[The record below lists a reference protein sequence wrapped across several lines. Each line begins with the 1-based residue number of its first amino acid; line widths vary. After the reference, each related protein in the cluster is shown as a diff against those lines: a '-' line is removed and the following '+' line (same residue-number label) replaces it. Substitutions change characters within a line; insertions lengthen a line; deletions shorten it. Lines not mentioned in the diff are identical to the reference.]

1 MGSAAFDADTAG
13 YTALL
18 GWLGGHGSVERVGVE
33 GTGSYGAGLARHLTA
48 AGVDVVDVNRPNRQ
62 MRRRRG
68 KTDTVD
74 AEAAAR
80 AALNGSAA
88 VVPKSADGCVE
99 AIRTLRVARRSAV
112 KARTVAANQI
122 DAVVVT
128 APEPVKDRLRAL
140 NTARTVGACARM
152 RPGWSQTVISSALR
166 PSGRCAPWPAATRLS
181 PRRSSTSTPSCAACA
196 NEPTRRC
203 WALAAS
209 ARRPRPALLVAAGD
223 NPERL
228 RSEASFAALCG
239 TSPIEASS
247 GRTVR
252 HRLNRGGNRQ
262 ANNALWRIAMVRLR
276 VDERS
281 IAYAARL
288 TAEGKTRREILRCLK
303 RHIAREVYKLIIDP
317 PDVAHGA
324 DLRRHRTQRGLTIHQ
339 TARALG
345 AAPNRISELER
356 GIIHN
361 RDLAERY
368 QRHLAQTRTPPTY
381 AAITPLPVRHKSTE
395 QKRIRLAAPFPCDQ
409 GSTTELRPLCGLAV
423 GAGHD
428 PIFAAGRLGGWC
440 QMGLVACAVL
450 VVWDGSGCCGL

>member
-1 MGSAAFDADTAG
+1 MTQDHPAVFGGVDTHKHTHVAAVLDGAGRVLGSAAFDADTAG

-33 GTGSYGAGLARHLTA
+33 GTGSYGAGLARHLAA

-140 NTARTVGACARM
+140 NTARTVEACARM
-152 RPGWSQTVISSALR
+152 RPDTHGDLVRAAAKRALR
-166 PSGRCAPWPAATRLS
+166 SL
-181 PRRSSTSTPSCAACA
+181 
-196 NEPTRRC
+196 
-203 WALAAS
+203 
-209 ARRPRPALLVAAGD
+209 ARRHQALTAEIKHLDAELRRLCERANPALLGACGVGAETAAALLVAAGD

-368 QRHLAQTRTPPTY
+368 QRHLAQT
-381 AAITPLPVRHKSTE
+381 
-395 QKRIRLAAPFPCDQ
+395 
-409 GSTTELRPLCGLAV
+409 GS
-423 GAGHD
+423 
-428 PIFAAGRLGGWC
+428 
-440 QMGLVACAVL
+440 
-450 VVWDGSGCCGL
+450 

>member
-1 MGSAAFDADTAG
+1 MTQDHPGVFGGVDTHKHTHVAAVLDGAGRVLGSAAFDADTAG

-33 GTGSYGAGLARHLTA
+33 GTGSYGAGLARHLAA

-80 AALNGSAA
+80 AALNGCAA

-140 NTARTVGACARM
+140 NTARTVEACARM
-152 RPGWSQTVISSALR
+152 RPDTDGDLVRAAAKRALR
-166 PSGRCAPWPAATRLS
+166 SL
-181 PRRSSTSTPSCAACA
+181 
-196 NEPTRRC
+196 
-203 WALAAS
+203 
-209 ARRPRPALLVAAGD
+209 ARRHQALTAEIKHLDAELRRLCERANPALLGACGVGAETAAALLVAAGD

-345 AAPNRISELER
+345 AAPNPISELER

-368 QRHLAQTRTPPTY
+368 QRHLAQT
-381 AAITPLPVRHKSTE
+381 
-395 QKRIRLAAPFPCDQ
+395 
-409 GSTTELRPLCGLAV
+409 GS
-423 GAGHD
+423 
-428 PIFAAGRLGGWC
+428 
-440 QMGLVACAVL
+440 
-450 VVWDGSGCCGL
+450 

>member
-1 MGSAAFDADTAG
+1 MTQDRPGVFGGVDTHKRTHVAAVLDGAGRVLGSAAFDADTAG
-13 YTALL
+13 CTALL

-33 GTGSYGAGLARHLTA
+33 GTGSYGAGLARHLAA

-80 AALNGSAA
+80 AALNGCAA

-140 NTARTVGACARM
+140 NTARTVEACARM
-152 RPGWSQTVISSALR
+152 RPDTDGDLVRAAAKRALR
-166 PSGRCAPWPAATRLS
+166 SL
-181 PRRSSTSTPSCAACA
+181 
-196 NEPTRRC
+196 
-203 WALAAS
+203 
-209 ARRPRPALLVAAGD
+209 ARRHQALTAEIKHLDAELRRLCERANPALLGACGVGAETAAALLVAAGD

-262 ANNALWRIAMVRLR
+262 ANNALWRIATVRLR

-339 TARALG
+339 TARALA

-356 GIIHN
+356 GITHN

-368 QRHLAQTRTPPTY
+368 QRHLAQT
-381 AAITPLPVRHKSTE
+381 
-395 QKRIRLAAPFPCDQ
+395 
-409 GSTTELRPLCGLAV
+409 GS
-423 GAGHD
+423 
-428 PIFAAGRLGGWC
+428 
-440 QMGLVACAVL
+440 
-450 VVWDGSGCCGL
+450 

>member
-1 MGSAAFDADTAG
+1 MTPDRAEVFGGVDTHKQVHVAAALDAAG
-13 YTALL
+13 RLL
-18 GWLGGHGSVERVGVE
+18 GTAEFAADPSGYDQLAGWLQSWGAVCRVGVE
-33 GTGSYGAGLARHLTA
+33 GTGSYGAGLTRHLAA
-48 AGVDVVDVNRPNRQ
+48 AGDDVVDVNRPNRQ
-62 MRRRRG
+62 TRRRRG

-80 AALNGSAA
+80 AALNGCAA

-140 NTARTVGACARM
+140 NTARTVEACARM
-152 RPGWSQTVISSALR
+152 RPDTDGDPVRAAAKQALR
-166 PSGRCAPWPAATRLS
+166 SLAHRHQALTAEIKHLDAELRRLRERANPALRGACGVGAET
-181 PRRSSTSTPSCAACA
+181 AA
-196 NEPTRRC
+196 
-203 WALAAS
+203 
-209 ARRPRPALLVAAGD
+209 ALLVAAGD
-223 NPERL
+223 NPERM

-252 HRLNRGGNRQ
+252 HRLNRGGNRC
-262 ANNALWRIAMVRLR
+262 ANNALWRISMVRLR

-281 IAYAARL
+281 ITYAARL
-288 TAEGKTRREILRCLK
+288 TAEGKTRREILRCPK

-345 AAPNRISELER
+345 AAPNRISELEK
-356 GIIHN
+356 G
-361 RDLAERY
+361 
-368 QRHLAQTRTPPTY
+368 QT
-381 AAITPLPVRHKSTE
+381 LPVVATE
-395 QKRIRLAAPFPCDQ
+395 
-409 GSTTELRPLCGLAV
+409 GSVDGV
-423 GAGHD
+423 G
-428 PIFAAGRLGGWC
+428 
-440 QMGLVACAVL
+440 
-450 VVWDGSGCCGL
+450 

>member
-1 MGSAAFDADTAG
+1 MTQDHPGVFGGVDTHKHTHVAAVLDGAGRVLGSAAFDADTAG

-33 GTGSYGAGLARHLTA
+33 GTGSYGAGLARHLAA

-80 AALNGSAA
+80 AALNGCAA

-140 NTARTVGACARM
+140 NTARTVEACARM
-152 RPGWSQTVISSALR
+152 RPDTDGDLVRAAAKRALR
-166 PSGRCAPWPAATRLS
+166 SL
-181 PRRSSTSTPSCAACA
+181 
-196 NEPTRRC
+196 
-203 WALAAS
+203 
-209 ARRPRPALLVAAGD
+209 ARRHQALTAEIKHLDAELRRLCERANPALLGACGVGAETAAALLVAAGD

-368 QRHLAQTRTPPTY
+368 QRHLAQT
-381 AAITPLPVRHKSTE
+381 
-395 QKRIRLAAPFPCDQ
+395 
-409 GSTTELRPLCGLAV
+409 GN
-423 GAGHD
+423 
-428 PIFAAGRLGGWC
+428 
-440 QMGLVACAVL
+440 
-450 VVWDGSGCCGL
+450 

>member
-1 MGSAAFDADTAG
+1 MTQDHPAVFGGVDTHKHTHVAAVLDGAGRVLGSAAFDADTAG

-140 NTARTVGACARM
+140 NTARTVEACARM
-152 RPGWSQTVISSALR
+152 RPGTHGDLVRAAAKRALR
-166 PSGRCAPWPAATRLS
+166 SL
-181 PRRSSTSTPSCAACA
+181 
-196 NEPTRRC
+196 
-203 WALAAS
+203 
-209 ARRPRPALLVAAGD
+209 ARRHQALTAEIKHLDAELRRLCERANPALLGACGVGAETAAALLVAAGD

-368 QRHLAQTRTPPTY
+368 QRHLAQT
-381 AAITPLPVRHKSTE
+381 
-395 QKRIRLAAPFPCDQ
+395 
-409 GSTTELRPLCGLAV
+409 GN
-423 GAGHD
+423 
-428 PIFAAGRLGGWC
+428 
-440 QMGLVACAVL
+440 
-450 VVWDGSGCCGL
+450 